1 MTMKGALV
9 AAGVAGLFAATVPLA
24 AHADAKGG
32 GVMCKG
38 ANECKGKG
46 ECKGGENGCK
56 GKNSCKG
63 KGISSVKTEKDCT
76 DKKGTVVKG

>member
-9 AAGVAGLFAATVPLA
+9 AATVAGLFATAIPFA
-24 AHADAKGG
+24 AQADAKGG

-38 ANECKGKG
+38 ANECKGKSA
-46 ECKGGENGCK
+46 CKGGDNGCK

-63 KGISSVKTEKDCT
+63 KGVTSAKTEKDCT
-76 DKKGTVVKG
+76 DKKGTVVK